1 MPKPKD
7 FQVTNETISEGRL
20 YLENGTISMLKPN
33 WYIVNNGVFND
44 KQMHQF
50 VALLQISTKVVE
62 YPFYD
67 DLVKVFVCILGHL

>member
-1 MPKPKD
+1 MPMFFMFTTYSMPKPKD

-33 WYIVNNGVFND
+33 WYIVNNGVFNY

-62 YPFYD
+62 
-67 DLVKVFVCILGHL
+67 